1 MPVSKAGFQ
10 EADLSKV
17 QGGTSMPAGQ
27 IPGGLFVLIP
37 LFHLKDLDFSFF
49 FFYSFL
55 DFSLISSLPS

>member
-17 QGGTSMPAGQ
+17 LWGTSMPEGR
-27 IPGGLFVLIP
+27 ILGGLFALIP
-37 LFHLKDLDFSFF
+37 LLHSKD
-49 FFYSFL
+49 L